1 MLNAEAAETAET
13 NPQKNSLRARRALRL
28 NVAFFHK
35 LSCLW
40 FCLLPFAF
48 LTFTFFL
55 LPSYFFE
62 VSLLSS
68 SSQLKTTMRLAG
80 AV

>member
-35 LSCLW
+35 LSC

-62 VSLLSS
+62 VSLLGS